1 VQYRRLGKS
10 DLKVPVISFGAGPIS
25 GLMVG
30 DDTSTQL
37 ETISR
42 AVDFG
47 IDYFDTAA
55 TYGAGRSESALG
67 AVLKT
72 LNVVDRV
79 RLATKVRLMPE
90 QLNDVGVAVRAS
102 FESSCRRLGVDRVT
116 LLQLHNSI
124 TSNRGDLPTS
134 LTVHDVLGRKG
145 VVAEF
150 EKLKQAGRVAHFGF
164 TGLGD
169 MDSLVTIVKEG
180 PFIAAQ
186 IPLNILLPIGGRDA
200 TAGSI
205 DVDYLQL
212 ARICH
217 EYGVGVI
224 AIRVFAGGAL
234 VGQEPSSHTYK
245 TKFFTL
251 DVFER
256 DRIRASELAKLVP
269 KDIPCTAATIRYV
282 TGILNAATALI
293 GFATPDQVE
302 EAVAF
307 SEDGPLE
314 ESLMKK
320 IHDLAVQLKK
330 RD

>member
-1 VQYRRLGKS
+1 
-10 DLKVPVISFGAGPIS
+10 
-25 GLMVG
+25 MVG
-30 DDTSTQL
+30 DDRSTQL

-42 AVDFG
+42 AVDLG

-67 AVLKT
+67 TVLKS

-90 QLNDVGVAVRAS
+90 QLDDVGLAVR
-102 FESSCRRLGVDRVT
+102 ESIEATCRRLGVERVT

-124 TSNRGDLPTS
+124 TKNRGDLPTS
-134 LTVHDVLGRKG
+134 LTVNDVLGGKG

-169 MDSLVTIVKEG
+169 MDSLVTIVKEE

-186 IPLNILLPIGGRDA
+186 IPLNILLPIEGRDA
-200 TAGSI
+200 MAGSI

-212 ARICH
+212 ARTCQQ
-217 EYGVGVI
+217 YGIGVI
-224 AIRVFAGGAL
+224 GIRVFAGGDL

-245 TKFFTL
+245 TKSFTL
-251 DVFER
+251 NVFER
-256 DRIRASELAKLVP
+256 DRIRASELAKLLPEDVS
-269 KDIPCTAATIRYV
+269 CTAATVRYV
-282 TGILNAATALI
+282 TGTLGATTALI
-293 GFATPDQVE
+293 GFGTPDQVE

-320 IHDLAVQLKK
+320 IHDLAIELKK
-330 RD
+330 